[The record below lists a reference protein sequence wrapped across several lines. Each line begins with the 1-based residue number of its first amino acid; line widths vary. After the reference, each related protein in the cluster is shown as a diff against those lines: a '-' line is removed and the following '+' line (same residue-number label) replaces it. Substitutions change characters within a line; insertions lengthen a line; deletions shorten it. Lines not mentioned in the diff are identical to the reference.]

1 MRISTFRA
9 KKGKPEEPNDLGF
22 GNKTI
27 GSERLINRNGGYNV
41 VRKGRSIWTPYQN
54 LVEMSWGQFFVLVFT
69 FYFVVN
75 LLFATVFFLIG
86 ADQFNGVN
94 AETGMSSF
102 FDLFF
107 FSAQTLTTVGY
118 GFLSPKGMLANA
130 VASVEALLGL
140 MVFALA
146 TGLLF
151 ARFSRPKAKIA
162 FSKNAL
168 ISPYKE
174 GKALM
179 FRIANLRNNNL
190 INLEVRITMAWIE
203 IVNGVR
209 HRRFA
214 PLVLERDKVVLFPL
228 NWTIVHPI
236 DENSPLYQKEGQDLT
251 DMQPEIVILISGYD
265 ETFAQNVHTN
275 SSYAASDLVC
285 NAKFSPM
292 YFEKDGHITLQL
304 DLIDEYEV
312 MTA

>member
-1 MRISTFRA
+1 MRISTFKP
-9 KKGKPEEPNDLGF
+9 KKGKSEEPNDLGF
-22 GNKTI
+22 GNKAT
-27 GSERLINRNGGYNV
+27 GSERLMNSDGSYNV
-41 VRKGRSIWTPYQN
+41 VRKGHAIWTPYQN
-54 LVEMSWGQFFVLVFT
+54 LVEMSWGQFFALVFT

-75 LLFATVFFLIG
+75 LLFATVFYLIG

-130 VASVEALLGL
+130 VASIEALLGL

-203 IVNGVR
+203 LVNGVR
-209 HRRFA
+209 TRKFA
-214 PLVLERDKVVLFPL
+214 PLTLERDKVVLFPL
-228 NWTIVHPI
+228 NWTVVHPI
-236 DENSPLYQKEGQDLT
+236 DESSPLYQKEGPDIN

-275 SSYAASDLVC
+275 GSYGAKDLIC

-292 YFEKDGHITLQL
+292 YFEEDGHITLHL
-304 DLIDEYEV
+304 DLIDKFELIP
-312 MTA
+312 A

>member
-1 MRISTFRA
+1 MRISTFKPKRGRA
-9 KKGKPEEPNDLGF
+9 EEPNDLGF
-22 GNKTI
+22 GNKAT
-27 GSERLINRNGGYNV
+27 GSERLMNKDGSYNV
-41 VRKGRSIWTPYQN
+41 VRKGHYIWTPYQN
-54 LVEMSWGQFFVLVFT
+54 LVEMDWGQFFALVFA

-75 LLFATVFFLIG
+75 LFFATVFFLIG
-86 ADQFNGVN
+86 ADQFNGVR
-94 AETGMSSF
+94 AETGMASF

-118 GFLSPKGMLANA
+118 GFLSPKGVLANA
-130 VASVEALLGL
+130 VASVEALMGL
-140 MVFALA
+140 MAFALA

-151 ARFSRPKAKIA
+151 ARFSRPKARIA

-168 ISPYKE
+168 ISPYKD

-203 IVNGVR
+203 VVNGVR

-214 PLVLERDKVVLFPL
+214 PLTLERDKVVLFPL

-236 DENSPLYQKEGQDLT
+236 DESSPLYQKEGPDLN

-275 SSYAASDLVC
+275 SSYAAADLVC
-285 NAKFSPM
+285 NAKFLPM
-292 YFEKDGHITLQL
+292 YFEEEGHITLQL
-304 DLIDEYEV
+304 DLIDEYQV